1 MGLAQKIA
9 YTKGSGQLCFEQG
22 ALEDADHCNVS
33 SAPSI
38 LGQNLFMVGLP
49 FLRRRAV
56 RHMRRQ
62 ADAARDN
69 REYMKAALFY
79 EKVLRHLPD
88 DAAIHVQ
95 CGHMLKE
102 VGELDRA
109 EQHYSRARVLT
120 PNDPD
125 LALQLGHFYKIAG
138 RLDEAEVSYRR
149 AAQLMP
155 GAAEPVDE
163 LARLFRKRRSNSGE
177 NGSQRFAASRSR
189 KSERAGSGVR
199 TRGSADPTASLP
211 AGGTALNLIR
221 QEACAPSQPT
231 DQDLDALLN
240 DLLRPIDE
248 VSRPNTHALR
258 VALRDIEALKLNVKA
273 FGYELA
279 ARLHEIAPPRDV
291 KSPPTVQLRSKAST
305 QADIESDWVSYWADQ
320 MKTGVVY
327 HRKLWELCYVLQAIH
342 EHGYMIP
349 QAKGLGFGCGEEV
362 LPSYLAARGV
372 EVTVTDLPPEDA
384 RVKGWTET
392 GEYTASLEKAFHSNL
407 VDRASF
413 DRKVRL
419 RYVDM
424 ANIPN
429 DLRDYDFCWS
439 ICALEHLGSI
449 ASGLDFIENSLKTLK
464 PGGLAVH
471 TTEFNF
477 FNDRETIDNW
487 VTVLFQRKH
496 FQQIAVRLRAQGHS
510 VAELDFDVGNQI
522 LDKFI
527 DIPPYLNQLP
537 EAIRESWSPSAH
549 LKLVCDGF
557 VITCFGLIIRKVE
570 DLKAEFDPHRT
581 RTRTGASGVSRGAPS
596 QC

>member
-1 MGLAQKIA
+1 M
-9 YTKGSGQLCFEQG
+9 
-22 ALEDADHCNVS
+22 
-33 SAPSI
+33 
-38 LGQNLFMVGLP
+38 
-49 FLRRRAV
+49 RRR
-56 RHMRRQ
+56 

-79 EKVLRHLPD
+79 EKLLSHVPD

-95 CGHMLKE
+95 CGHMFKE
-102 VGELDRA
+102 AGELDRA
-109 EQHYSRARVLT
+109 EQHYNKARRLM

-125 LALQLGHFYKIAG
+125 LALQLGHFYKVAG
-138 RLDEAEVSYRR
+138 RLDEAELSYRR
-149 AAQLMP
+149 AAELMP

-163 LARLFRKRRSNSGE
+163 LARLLRDRRSNNGE
-177 NGSQRFAASRSR
+177 HGAQQFTASPLR
-189 KSERAGSGVR
+189 KSYR
-199 TRGSADPTASLP
+199 TGAEVGRHARTPTPSQP
-211 AGGTALNLIR
+211 AGEKALHLIR
-221 QEACAPSQPT
+221 QADEACASSQPT

-240 DLLRPIDE
+240 DLLRPTDE

-258 VALRDIEALKLNVKA
+258 VALRDIEALKLNVKS

-305 QADIESDWVSYWADQ
+305 QADIESDWVAYWADQ
-320 MKTGVVY
+320 IKTGVVY

-342 EHGYMIP
+342 QHGYMIP

-362 LPSYLAARGV
+362 LPSYLAAQGV
-372 EVTVTDLPPEDA
+372 ELTVTDLPPQDT

-413 DRKVRL
+413 DRKVKL

-424 ANIPN
+424 TDIPN

-449 ASGLDFIENSLKTLK
+449 ASGLDFIENSLRTLK

-496 FQQIAVRLRAQGHS
+496 FQQIAERLRAQGHS

-527 DIPPYLNQLP
+527 DIPPYFNQLP
-537 EAIRESWSPSAH
+537 ESIRESWSPSAH

-557 VITCFGLIIRKVE
+557 VITCFGLIICKVE
-570 DLKAEFDPHRT
+570 DPGADLDPDRT
-581 RTRTGASGVSRGAPS
+581 RTKSGASGVSHGAPS

>member
-1 MGLAQKIA
+1 
-9 YTKGSGQLCFEQG
+9 
-22 ALEDADHCNVS
+22 
-33 SAPSI
+33 
-38 LGQNLFMVGLP
+38 MVGLT
-49 FLRRRAV
+49 FLRRLGL
-56 RHMRRQ
+56 HEMRRR
-62 ADAARDN
+62 ADAARDD
-69 REYMKAALFY
+69 REYIKAALLY
-79 EKVLRHLPD
+79 EKVLSRAPD
-88 DAAIHVQ
+88 DAGIHVQ
-95 CGHMLKE
+95 CGHMFKE
-102 VGELDRA
+102 AGELDRA

-138 RLDEAEVSYRR
+138 RLDEAELSYRR

-163 LARLFRKRRSNSGE
+163 LAGLLQNRWGNSDD

-199 TRGSADPTASLP
+199 RRAPADPTSSLP
-211 AGGTALNLIR
+211 AGGNALHLIR
-221 QEACAPSQPT
+221 QAEEACAPSQPT
-231 DQDLDALLN
+231 DHDLDALLN
-240 DLLRPIDE
+240 DLLRPTDE

-258 VALRDIEALKLNVKA
+258 VALRDIEALKLNVKS

-291 KSPPTVQLRSKAST
+291 KSPPTVQLPSKAST
-305 QADIESDWVSYWADQ
+305 QADIESDWVAYWAAQ
-320 MKTGVVY
+320 LKTGVVY

-342 EHGYMIP
+342 QHGYMIP
-349 QAKGLGFGCGEEV
+349 QAKGLGFGCGEEA

-407 VDRASF
+407 IDRASF
-413 DRKVRL
+413 DRKVTL

-449 ASGLDFIENSLKTLK
+449 ASGLDFIENSLETLK

-496 FQQIAVRLRAQGHS
+496 FQQIAERLRAQGHS

-537 EAIRESWSPSAH
+537 DSIRDSWSPSAH

-557 VITCFGLIIRKVE
+557 VITCFGLIIRKADDPGA
-570 DLKAEFDPHRT
+570 DLRQHRT
-581 RTRTGASGVSRGAPS
+581 RTITGASGVPHGAPS

>member
-1 MGLAQKIA
+1 
-9 YTKGSGQLCFEQG
+9 
-22 ALEDADHCNVS
+22 
-33 SAPSI
+33 
-38 LGQNLFMVGLP
+38 
-49 FLRRRAV
+49 
-56 RHMRRQ
+56 
-62 ADAARDN
+62 
-69 REYMKAALFY
+69 MKAALFY
-79 EKVLRHLPD
+79 EKVLSRAPD
-88 DAAIHVQ
+88 DAGIHVQ
-95 CGHMLKE
+95 CAHMFKE
-102 VGELDRA
+102 AGELDRA
-109 EQHYSRARVLT
+109 EQHYNKASVLI

-125 LALQLGHFYKIAG
+125 LALQFGHFYKVAG
-138 RLDEAEVSYRR
+138 RLNEAELSYRR
-149 AAQLMP
+149 AAELMP

-163 LARLFRKRRSNSGE
+163 LAGLLRNRRSNSGE
-177 NGSQRFAASRSR
+177 GGTRQFTASPSR
-189 KSERAGSGVR
+189 KSYRSGAEVR
-199 TRGSADPTASLP
+199 RQARADPAALQP
-211 AGGTALNLIR
+211 AGGKTVHLIHD
-221 QEACAPSQPT
+221 EACASSQPT

-240 DLLRPIDE
+240 DLLRPTDE

-258 VALRDIEALKLNVKA
+258 VALRDIEALKLNVKS

-291 KSPPTVQLRSKAST
+291 KSPPTVLLRSKAST
-305 QADIESDWVSYWADQ
+305 QADIESDWVAYWAGQ

-342 EHGYMIP
+342 QHGHMIP

-419 RYVDM
+419 LYVDM

-496 FQQIAVRLRAQGHS
+496 FQQIAERLRAQGHS

-527 DIPPYLNQLP
+527 DIPPYYTELP
-537 EAIRESWSPSAH
+537 KSIRESWSPSAH

-570 DLKAEFDPHRT
+570 DPGADLDPHRT
-581 RTRTGASGVSRGAPS
+581 RTKTVASGVSHGAPS